1 MFAAVLAP
9 VAVGASVIAARLLG
23 RDDSSQHLQQL
34 MLRGYALLL
43 CCGTAIPAVLVHH
56 SVGSLPSTL
65 LLLCLFVAYAVSNK
79 LWWTAQGALFN
90 TLVASP
96 RDQQVRASHLTLL
109 NALSNVGKFWPKP
122 LALVTVDS
130 VGFGLTSTL
139 FAGLGVVLWPAML
152 ALVRQL
158 LQLRH
163 SATLGA
169 DSGCRD
175 IPWEVP
181 EGAEDDELVADEERA
196 LVDEHR

>member
-9 VAVGASVIAARLLG
+9 VAVGASIVAARLLG
-23 RDDSSQHLQQL
+23 RDDSSQHLQHL
-34 MLRGYALLL
+34 MLRGYGLLL
-43 CCGTAIPAVLVHH
+43 CCGAAIPAVLVYH

-90 TLVASP
+90 TLVAGP

-122 LALVTVDS
+122 LALVAVDS

-139 FAGLGVVLWPAML
+139 FVGLGVASWPAVL

-158 LQLRH
+158 LLQY
-163 SATLGA
+163 SATLGE
-169 DSGCRD
+169 DGGCRD
-175 IPWEVP
+175 IPWEDA
-181 EGAEDDELVADEERA
+181 EGADDDERMPDEERS
-196 LVDEHR
+196 LVGGR